1 MKHEIEK
8 AKSIERL
15 EFLKWVIKQ
24 DIENG
29 CDWTQEKALI
39 EELRKL
45 WKQKQQELLK
55 SIPST
60 K

>member
-1 MKHEIEK
+1 MEESITK

-24 DIENG
+24 DLASG
-29 CDWTQEKALI
+29 CKWTQDKALI

-45 WKQKQQELLK
+45 WKKKQQELLK
-55 SIPST
+55 SIPSM

>member
-15 EFLKWVIKQ
+15 EFLRWVIKE
-24 DIENG
+24 DITNN
-29 CDWTQEKALI
+29 CDWTQDKALI

-45 WKQKQQELLK
+45 WKKKQQELLK